1 MKLKLEHNDQIEI
14 NFQSIWTTHDRL
26 RTLDTDMVIL
36 VSVHVIMLSM
46 VRVDARASI
55 RRPAKKQIRVCVG
68 FLVCSGNNA

>member
-36 VSVHVIMLSM
+36 VRVHKYFFLESWYIVK
-46 VRVDARASI
+46 V
-55 RRPAKKQIRVCVG
+55 
-68 FLVCSGNNA
+68 FLVYVKCKKKHYDIVYTILLCTL